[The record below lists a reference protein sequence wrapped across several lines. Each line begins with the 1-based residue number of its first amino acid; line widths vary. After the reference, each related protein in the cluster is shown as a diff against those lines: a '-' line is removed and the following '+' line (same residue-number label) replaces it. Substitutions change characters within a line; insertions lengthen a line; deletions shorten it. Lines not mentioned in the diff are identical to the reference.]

1 MPISFSIF
9 ILGLVAFFTALVLF
23 VFRCKR
29 KQSHHNAMYWIL
41 GLVALLFFGGFAIR
55 TAYQEMVIR
64 FAFEAIPK
72 NIHATALEYNYEDFQ
87 GIGGPGDNE
96 QILRIFDLETK
107 QSQRISQQGLLYLNA
122 LDTSLTW
129 QPSPWPDAAKFYHGK
144 AYKTQIPI
152 TSLINSFDAGTDEYR
167 VELDAKQ
174 ARLAERILYG
184 SDSYYTY
191 QRHGVLTVISP
202 KEEKLLYLVFD

>member
-41 GLVALLFFGGFAIR
+41 GLVALLFCGGFAIR

-64 FAFEAIPK
+64 FAFEAIPQ

-96 QILRIFDLETK
+96 QVLRIFDLETE
-107 QSQRISQQGLLYLNA
+107 QAQHISQQGLPYLNA
-122 LDTSLTW
+122 LDTNLTW
-129 QPSPWPDAAKFYHGK
+129 QATPWPDAAKFYHGK

-167 VELDAKQ
+167 VKLDAKQ
-174 ARLAERILYG
+174 AQLAERILYE

>member
-23 VFRCKR
+23 VFRHKR

-41 GLVALLFFGGFAIR
+41 GLVALLLFGGFAIR

-96 QILRIFDLETK
+96 QVLRIFDLETK
-107 QSQRISQQGLLYLNA
+107 QAQRISQQGLPYLINISN
-122 LDTSLTW
+122 DKDW
-129 QPSPWPDAAKFYHGK
+129 QAGPWPDAAKFYHGK
-144 AYKTQIPI
+144 AYKTPIPI

-174 ARLAERILYG
+174 AQLAERILYG

-191 QRHGVLTVISP
+191 QRHGVLAAISP